1 MIRGYWQVSRRAW
14 DWSVQAYEDNPE
26 ARREFQRHL
35 RWSVAAA
42 TREARSSEWFSFLD
56 SPEIRPFVE
65 ANPRLAFRPMGSYL
79 STRWSWARR
88 AKVIR
93 ETYEFIQAQGGALA
107 KAMTDPAGMVLI
119 HLPVGR
125 EDEARVRLG
134 FDSQFRKEGE
144 ISAFLELRSIEG
156 PVSSF
161 AFSLERRPGL
171 GWSCRIGS
179 LQGRKG
185 GDEEAIKAA
194 TKALHG
200 LRPKM
205 LMVYLAQEIARA
217 LRVGE
222 LLGVGNDIQ
231 IFRSRILRPRKK
243 VLFDYDALWLEVGGS
258 PGEDGW
264 FALPLKTRRRS
275 GDEIKP
281 NKRALYAKRYALMA
295 ELSRQ
300 VKTVLSPF

>member
-14 DWSVQAYEDNPE
+14 DWSVQAYEDTPE
-26 ARREFQRHL
+26 ARRKLKRHL
-35 RWSVAAA
+35 RWSFTAAI
-42 TREARSSEWFSFLD
+42 REAASGDWFTFLD

-65 ANPRLAFRPMGSYL
+65 ANPRLAFRPMGGYMS
-79 STRWSWARR
+79 SKWGWARR

-93 ETYEFIQAQGGALA
+93 ETYEFIHAQGGVLA
-107 KAMTDPAGMVLI
+107 QAMTEPAGLVLVR
-119 HLPVGR
+119 LPIGR

-144 ISAFLELRSIEG
+144 ISAFLELRSLEG
-156 PVSSF
+156 TISAF
-161 AFSLERRPGL
+161 AFSLERRPGQ
-171 GWSCRIGS
+171 GWSCCIGS
-179 LQGRKG
+179 VQGRRG

-217 LRVGE
+217 LRVKE
-222 LLGVGNDIQ
+222 LLGVGNGLQ
-231 IFRSRILRPRKK
+231 VFRSRILGPRKK
-243 VLFDYDALWLEVGGS
+243 ILFDYDALWLEAGGTRR
-258 PGEDGW
+258 EDGW
-264 FALPLKTRRRS
+264 FALPLKALRR
-275 GDEIKP
+275 GAEDIKP
-281 NKRALYAKRYALMA
+281 NKRSLYAKRYALMA

-300 VKTVLSPF
+300 VKTVLNPF

>member
-14 DWSVQAYEDNPE
+14 KWSVQAYEENPA
-26 ARREFQRHL
+26 ARRKFKRHL
-35 RWSVAAA
+35 RWSFTAAV
-42 TREARSSEWFSFLD
+42 REAASSDWFTFLD

-65 ANPRLAFRPMGSYL
+65 ANPRLAFHPMGGYL
-79 STRWSWARR
+79 CSRWGWARR

-93 ETYEFIQAQGGALA
+93 ETYEFVHAQGGALA
-107 KAMTDPAGMVLI
+107 KAMTDPSGMVLVR
-119 HLPVGR
+119 LPVGR

-134 FDSQFRKEGE
+134 SDPQFRKEGE
-144 ISAFLELRSIEG
+144 ISAFLEMRSIPG
-156 PVSSF
+156 SVSAF
-161 AFSLERRPGL
+161 AFSLERRPK
-171 GWSCRIGS
+171 GWTCYIGS
-179 LQGRKG
+179 VQGRKG

-217 LRVGE
+217 LRIGE
-222 LLGVGNDIQ
+222 LLGVGNGIQ
-231 IFRSRILRPRKK
+231 VYRSRLFGPRKK
-243 VLFDYDALWLEVGGS
+243 ILFDYDALWAEAGGS
-258 PGEDGW
+258 PREDGW
-264 FALPLKTRRRS
+264 FDLPLKARRRA
-275 GDEIKP
+275 DEEIKP
-281 NKRALYAKRYALMA
+281 NKRSMYAKRYALMA